1 VETQQKKDSF
11 KQMLLDEMR
20 LHDVD
25 DVAVVE
31 EESQSNAEK
40 KQDFYDYEESITTDT
55 IESEGSKCLFMQCKE
70 T

>member
-31 EESQSNAEK
+31 EESQSNTEK
-40 KQDFYDYEESITTDT
+40 RKTFT
-55 IESEGSKCLFMQCKE
+55 ILNQIKKALLQIL
-70 T
+70 